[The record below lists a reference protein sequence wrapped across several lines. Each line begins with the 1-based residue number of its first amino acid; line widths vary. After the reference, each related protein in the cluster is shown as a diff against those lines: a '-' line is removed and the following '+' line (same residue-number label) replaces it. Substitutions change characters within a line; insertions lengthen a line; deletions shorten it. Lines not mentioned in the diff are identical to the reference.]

1 MTATLDNTFVFLEI
15 KEEVLICTYKKGLKV
30 TIEIAESI
38 VEQRL
43 AFTKNKSMPI
53 MILNHGVI
61 SIDKKARDFFSS
73 SKGTRGLK
81 AAALVLNTPFGS
93 FLANF
98 LISVT
103 KPAMP
108 AKIFSTE
115 EAAMQWLKKF
125 V

>member
-1 MTATLDNTFVFLEI
+1 MAADLDNTFVTLEI
-15 KEEVLICTYKKGLKV
+15 REGILVCTYREGLKV
-30 TIEIAESI
+30 NLHIARSI
-38 VEQRL
+38 VEYRL
-43 AFTKNKSMPI
+43 AFTKGTPMPI
-53 MILNHGVI
+53 MILNQGVS

-73 SKGTRGLK
+73 AEGIKGLK
-81 AAALVLNTPFGS
+81 AAALVLKTPFGS

>member
-1 MTATLDNTFVFLEI
+1 MTTGLDNTFVSLEI
-15 KEEVLICTYKKGLKV
+15 KEGVLICTYREGLKV
-30 TIEIAESI
+30 NLQIAQSI
-38 VEQRL
+38 VEYRL

-53 MILNHGVI
+53 MILNQGVA

-73 SKGTRGLK
+73 AEGIRGLK
-81 AAALVLNTPFGS
+81 AAALVLKTPFGS

-115 EAAMQWLKKF
+115 EAAMLWLKKF

>member
-1 MTATLDNTFVFLEI
+1 MAATLDNTFVTLEI
-15 KEEVLICTYKKGLKV
+15 KEEILLCTYKKGLKV

-73 SKGTRGLK
+73 PKGTRGLK
-81 AAALVLNTPFGS
+81 AAALVLSTPFGS